1 MSVCHLDL
9 LQAHLVHPAA
19 IAAAAAAAA
28 AARGGCRRRSP
39 RIDSDGSGAGRVHQ
53 VVEGPRLRVRRQ
65 RIMNGQHLT
74 DMIRPL

>member
-28 AARGGCRRRSP
+28 GCRRRSP
-39 RIDSDGSGAGRVHQ
+39 RIDSDGSGAGRVHE
-53 VVEGPRLRVRRQ
+53 VVEGSRLRVRRQ